1 MLSEPKGNAPGFVH
15 LLAPER
21 ASQPSD
27 VLERLLQKRAPITL
41 TLGERPVDFIL
52 EEAPAKSDM
61 LLFSVQIGDAI
72 CELHIP
78 DEFALWLLQ
87 PLHLSGRL
95 DDEKPLQ
102 RALLL
107 ELACLDLCEKVE
119 AQLGEAVRFG
129 DDKAGQL
136 PFAIGVRILAGDESF
151 LCRLAIPKE
160 LAEMLAEALD
170 GLQAP
175 EPPDLSGHRVE
186 VVVMAGSQEL
196 FLNEIDSLRPGDI
209 VMLEGNQPSIVIDDK
224 LRAAIELNRSGAA
237 LIGPLAPFP
246 DRAPLDPAKGRG
258 RKKQAAPI
266 CLTFEFGRLA
276 MALAEV
282 DALAPGSRLPCSLID
297 IDRVDII
304 RDGKR
309 IGRGE
314 VVTIGEGRGIRITH
328 LPNAASAAH
337 EQVS

>member
-1 MLSEPKGNAPGFVH
+1 MLSEPKGNAAGFLR
-15 LLAPER
+15 LLAPDR
-21 ASQPSD
+21 ASPPSD
-27 VLERLLQKRAPITL
+27 LLERLLQKRAPITL
-41 TLGERPVDFIL
+41 TLGERPVAFIL

-61 LLFSVQIGDAI
+61 LSFSVQIGDAI
-72 CELHIP
+72 CELHIS
-78 DEFALWLLQ
+78 DEFALWLQQ

-95 DDEKPLQ
+95 ADEEPLQ

-119 AQLGEAVRFG
+119 TQLGEAVRFG
-129 DDKAGQL
+129 EGKAGQL

-170 GLQAP
+170 RLQAP
-175 EPPDLSGHRVE
+175 EPPDLSGHRIE

-209 VMLEGNQPSIVIDDK
+209 VMLEGNQPAIVIDDK
-224 LRAAIELNRSGAA
+224 LGATIELNRSGAA
-237 LIGPLAPFP
+237 LIAPLAPFP
-246 DRAPLDPAKGRG
+246 ERAPLESAKGRG
-258 RKKQAAPI
+258 RKKQATPI

-276 MALAEV
+276 MALADVE
-282 DALAPGSRLPCSLID
+282 ALAPGSRLPCSVID
-297 IDRVDII
+297 IDCVDII

-309 IGRGE
+309 VGRGE
-314 VVTIGEGRGIRITH
+314 IIKIGEGTGIRITH
-328 LPNAASAAH
+328 LPNAASATH

>member
-1 MLSEPKGNAPGFVH
+1 MLSEPKGNAASFVR

-21 ASQPSD
+21 ASPPSD
-27 VLERLLQKRAPITL
+27 VMERLLQKRAPIKL
-41 TLGERPVDFIL
+41 TLGERPVAFIL
-52 EEAPAKSDM
+52 EEAPAKSNM
-61 LLFSVQIGDAI
+61 LSFSVQVGDAI

-78 DEFALWLLQ
+78 DEFGFWLLQ
-87 PLHLSGRL
+87 PLHVSGRIA
-95 DDEKPLQ
+95 DEEPLQ

-107 ELACLDLCEKVE
+107 ELACLDLCEKLE

-129 DDKAGQL
+129 EGKAGQL
-136 PFAIGVRILAGDESF
+136 LFAIGFRILAGDESF

-186 VVVMAGSQEL
+186 VVVTAGSQAL

-224 LRAAIELNRSGAA
+224 LGAPIELNRSGAA

-246 DRAPLDPAKGRG
+246 DRAPLEPAKGRG
-258 RKKQAAPI
+258 RKKQAPPI

-276 MALAEV
+276 MALADVE
-282 DALAPGSRLPCSLID
+282 ALAPGSRMPCSLID

-309 IGRGE
+309 VGRGE
-314 VVTIGEGRGIRITH
+314 IVKIGEGTGIRITH
-328 LPNAASAAH
+328 LPNAASVAH
-337 EQVS
+337 VQVS